1 MHLCDMS
8 HVTCDMGLVTC
19 DVWSVRR
26 QHESRGC
33 SKVGARG
40 VCQVSE
46 RARAGRRAQWDGC
59 FYLVSLENTFSSA
72 WSLACCFLLPF
83 IWFLVSSRFL
93 YLVSCFRLSW
103 GGEAWEKS
111 GSRQVAIERW
121 QPRCASRLATR
132 KGGWGVVRGGKGP
145 GMSRL
150 LHRL

>member
-72 WSLACCFLLPF
+72 WSLACLLLASF
-83 IWFLVSSRFL
+83 
-93 YLVSCFRLSW
+93 YLVSCFLSLPL
-103 GGEAWEKS
+103 S
-111 GSRQVAIERW
+111 GFLFPLE
-121 QPRCASRLATR
+121 L
-132 KGGWGVVRGGKGP
+132 GRGGMGEKWQ
-145 GMSRL
+145 
-150 LHRL
+150 